1 MLHLLFLAER
11 TLKEWM
17 DRGMQFQVFF
27 FKMEKKLSF
36 EKEPFDNQMIQ
47 VARELLREHMRRALH
62 LTVVNFSG
70 TPFENNGEWDS
81 YLKKT
86 LPSFIITRLSSE
98 YERRF
103 ANECKRRGFAI
114 AVDLRL
120 TSFLIFLF
128 FLCIQTGTEVK
139 GYSMD
144 VRNLRSKGV
153 FITSAKDLPQSNK
166 VPTKLFEVSPLCSKI
181 AKAVEGEL
189 SPEMNV
195 CLLAVLELLCLH
207 QKEPETFGNFFHL
220 SQILLLSVS
229 LLESLPLERRY
240 FHLNLLKDET
250 PLVKQFLSP
259 FFKLLKKLLPA
270 YLLNMTRYF
279 DLFDGR
285 LFHKLFSEYSKRVS
299 GIDVY
304 LLLFLFLWLIDR

>member
-1 MLHLLFLAER
+1 LYEYSLLDECGGRELTLLDGNAFLLNLLSNKYLDTGHGGQMLHLLFLAER

-120 TSFLIFLF
+120 DGLLYFCLISNLISHFSFF
-128 FLCIQTGTEVK
+128 FCV
-139 GYSMD
+139 
-144 VRNLRSKGV
+144 SK
-153 FITSAKDLPQSNK
+153 Q
-166 VPTKLFEVSPLCSKI
+166 
-181 AKAVEGEL
+181 
-189 SPEMNV
+189 
-195 CLLAVLELLCLH
+195 
-207 QKEPETFGNFFHL
+207 EP
-220 SQILLLSVS
+220 
-229 LLESLPLERRY
+229 
-240 FHLNLLKDET
+240 K
-250 PLVKQFLSP
+250 
-259 FFKLLKKLLPA
+259 
-270 YLLNMTRYF
+270 
-279 DLFDGR
+279 
-285 LFHKLFSEYSKRVS
+285 
-299 GIDVY
+299 
-304 LLLFLFLWLIDR
+304 